1 MPKGFLNTKR
11 KVDSCF
17 RSLDRFSVSMK
28 KYFYLVLVFLSLQ
41 CTLAQQVENIFIVK
55 DSETKSVSAWQ
66 REGIVYVS
74 LAQFAEVLSIN
85 YYENPSTGKVEL
97 KSNYFLLKTTPR
109 NPYLIVTPRSTGV
122 PKVYQL
128 PTSTYW
134 KNDETLIPIQFSLD
148 ALEIILEHELKF
160 ELPNKLIFG
169 KKISSPL
176 ADKEWMYDVPDLP
189 PTTGYDIT
197 GITITEKVNG
207 TLIRVHSKKRI
218 PSYFSSLEDDEL
230 TIIFREVNADIERTN
245 RGEISNL
252 IQEIN
257 TRNVGTDVEFKFK
270 VGDSYSTSEVM
281 NVPESNDVIITIHNK
296 VFSKSDQNKK
306 NMEKWE
312 FDVVVIDAGHGG
324 KDPGAI
330 GIDNVKEK
338 DITLGIA
345 LKLGSIIKKDM
356 PDVKV
361 VYTRHN
367 DTFIDLYKRGK
378 IANEN
383 SGKLFISI
391 HCNST
396 KKKPSDASGAEVYL
410 LRPGRT
416 EEAIEIAETEN
427 SVIKYEENPQ
437 RYEKLTDENF
447 ILVSMAHSAYMK
459 YSEKFAE
466 LLHKDFDANL
476 KMKSRG
482 VKQAGFYVLVGASMP
497 SVLIET
503 GFISNKEDAKFLKST
518 SGQNQMAES
527 IFSAIKAYR
536 KYYEDAMDAE
546 M

>member
-1 MPKGFLNTKR
+1 MKNLLYLILFII
-11 KVDSCF
+11 SSA
-17 RSLDRFSVSMK
+17 SL
-28 KYFYLVLVFLSLQ
+28 
-41 CTLAQQVENIFIVK
+41 LAQQVDNLFITTEK
-55 DSETKSVSAWQ
+55 GTISVSAWQ
-66 REGIVYVS
+66 REGILYVPVS
-74 LAQFAEVLSIN
+74 EFAEALSIN
-85 YYENPSTGKVEL
+85 YFKNDQTGKVEL

-109 NPYLIVTPRSTGV
+109 NPYIIVTPRSSGI
-122 PKVYQL
+122 PKVFQL
-128 PTSTYW
+128 PSSTYFRI
-134 KNDETLIPIQFSLD
+134 DETFIPIQFCTE
-148 ALEIILEHELKF
+148 ALEIIVEHKLEF
-160 ELPNKLIFG
+160 EEPNKLILG
-169 KKISSPL
+169 NKISSPL

-197 GITITEKVNG
+197 GISITEKVNG
-207 TLIRVHSKKRI
+207 TLIRVHSKSRI
-218 PSYFSSLEDDEL
+218 PSYYSSLEDDEL
-230 TIIFREVNADIERTN
+230 TIIFRKVNADVQKTN
-245 RGEISNL
+245 REEISDL
-252 IQEIN
+252 IQRIE
-257 TRNVGTDVEFKFK
+257 TRNVGTDVEFNFK
-270 VGDSYSTSEVM
+270 VGSNYSTSEVM
-281 NVPESNDVIITIHNK
+281 NVPGSNDVIITIHNK

-306 NMEKWE
+306 NMQKWE

-330 GIDNVKEK
+330 GVGNVKEK
-338 DITLGIA
+338 DITLGIS
-345 LKLGSIIKKDM
+345 LKLGEIIKKEM

-361 VYTRHN
+361 VYTRSN

-466 LLHKDFDANL
+466 LLHKDFDVNL

-503 GFISNKEDAKFLKST
+503 GFISNTEDAKFLKSA
-518 SGQNQMAES
+518 SGQKQISES
-527 IFSAIKAYR
+527 IFSAIKSYR
-536 KYYEDAMDAE
+536 KYYEDEMEAE
-546 M
+546 L

>member
-1 MPKGFLNTKR
+1 
-11 KVDSCF
+11 
-17 RSLDRFSVSMK
+17 MK
-28 KYFYLVLVFLSLQ
+28 KIFYLFLLLTSL
-41 CTLAQQVENIFIVK
+41 TSLFAQQVDNLFIETDK
-55 DSETKSVSAWQ
+55 GTKSISAWQ
-66 REGIVYVS
+66 REGILYVPASELAVALS
-74 LAQFAEVLSIN
+74 LN
-85 YYENPSTGKVEL
+85 YFENTQTGKVEL
-97 KSNYFLLKTTPR
+97 KSNYFTLKTTPR
-109 NPYLIVTPRSTGV
+109 SPYLIVTPRSTGT

-128 PTSTYW
+128 PTSTYY
-134 KNDETLIPIQFSLD
+134 KDDKTLVPIQFSMD
-148 ALEIILEHELKF
+148 AFEIIIERELAF
-160 ELPNKLIFG
+160 EKPNKLIIG
-169 KKISSPL
+169 KQISSPL
-176 ADKEWMYDVPDLP
+176 ADKKWMYDVPDLP

-197 GITITEKVNG
+197 GISITEKVNG
-207 TLIRVHSKKRI
+207 TLIRVHSKSRI
-218 PSYFSSLEDDEL
+218 PSYYSAFNDDEL
-230 TIIFREVNADIERTN
+230 TIIFRKVNADVQKTN
-245 RGEISNL
+245 HGEIGNL
-252 IQEIN
+252 IRNIEC
-257 TRNVGTDVEFKFK
+257 RNVGKDVEFKFK
-270 VGDSYSTSEVM
+270 VGSNYSTSEVM

-296 VFSKSDQNKK
+296 VFSKIEENQRKT
-306 NMEKWE
+306 EKWN

-330 GIDNVKEK
+330 GIDNLKEK
-338 DITLGIA
+338 EVTLAIS
-345 LKLGSIIKKDM
+345 LKLGEIIKKEM

-361 VYTRHN
+361 IYTRNN

-383 SGKLFISI
+383 NGKLFISI

-466 LLHKDFDANL
+466 LLHKDFDLNL
-476 KMKSRG
+476 KLKSRG

-503 GFISNKEDAKFLKST
+503 GFISNKGDAKFLKSST
-518 SGQNQMAES
+518 GQKQIAES
-527 IFSAIKAYR
+527 IFSSIKSYR
-536 KYYEDAMDAE
+536 KYYEEALDAE
-546 M
+546 L

>member
-1 MPKGFLNTKR
+1 MKNLLCLIIFIISFT
-11 KVDSCF
+11 
-17 RSLDRFSVSMK
+17 SL
-28 KYFYLVLVFLSLQ
+28 
-41 CTLAQQVENIFIVK
+41 LAQQVDTLFVTTEK
-55 DSETKSVSAWQ
+55 GTMSVSAWQ
-66 REGIVYVS
+66 REGILYVPIS
-74 LAQFAEVLSIN
+74 EFAEALSIN
-85 YYENPSTGKVEL
+85 YFKNDKTGKVEL

-109 NPYLIVTPRSTGV
+109 NPYIIVTPRSSGV

-128 PTSTYW
+128 PSSTYFR
-134 KNDETLIPIQFSLD
+134 NDETLVPIQFCID
-148 ALEIILEHELKF
+148 ALEIIVEHELDF
-160 ELPNKLIFG
+160 EKPNKLIFG
-169 KKISSPL
+169 RKISSPL

-197 GITITEKVNG
+197 GISITEKVNG
-207 TLIRVHSKKRI
+207 TLIRVHSKSRI
-218 PSYFSSLEDDEL
+218 PSYYSSLEDNEL
-230 TIIFREVNADIERTN
+230 TIIFRKVNADAQKVN
-245 RGEISNL
+245 REEISDL
-252 IQEIN
+252 IQKIE
-257 TRNVGTDVEFKFK
+257 TRNVGADVEFKFE
-270 VGDSYSTSEVM
+270 VGSNYSTSEVM
-281 NVPESNDVIITIHNK
+281 NVPGSNDVIITIHNK

-306 NMEKWE
+306 NMEKWD

-330 GIDNVKEK
+330 GVNNVKEK
-338 DITLGIA
+338 DITLSVA
-345 LKLGSIIKKDM
+345 LKLGEIIRKEM

-361 VYTRHN
+361 IYTRNN

-427 SVIKYEENPQ
+427 SVIEYEENPE

-466 LLHKDFDANL
+466 LLHKDFDVNL

-503 GFISNKEDAKFLKST
+503 GFISNKEDAKFLKSA
-518 SGQNQMAES
+518 SGQKQIAES
-527 IFSAIKAYR
+527 VFSSIKSYR
-536 KYYEDAMDAE
+536 KYYEDEMEAE
-546 M
+546 L